1 MLLSTTGLFSATQT
15 EAVGELARAGLRNPV
30 RVKVAVRP
38 NNFPESQDG
47 KNISQKTPLGL
58 TIRHFTCESTEKLGH
73 LLNFLK
79 VNCLTVTRDNII
91 VCGTLQRSRSLIVIG
106 SVVRGIIGSR
116 LSSTKPNS
124 SAWARLA

>member
-1 MLLSTTGLFSATQT
+1 M
-15 EAVGELARAGLRNPV
+15 

-38 NNFPESQDG
+38 NDLPESQDG

-79 VNCLTVTRDNII
+79 VNCLTLTSHV
-91 VCGTLQRSRSLIVIG
+91 L
-106 SVVRGIIGSR
+106 SVWDTAKNLEHEESYQMCHVLCNWI
-116 LSSTKPNS
+116 
-124 SAWARLA
+124 